1 MPDDSRVLVVDE
13 DRDILDLTRTFLEGL
28 EPAIT
33 TATARGGPAALDRF
47 AAEAFDAL
55 VSESLRPEMSG
66 LALAAAVHDRGLD
79 LPFVLFTAADDPDT
93 DAALDAFTLD
103 ASTLDAS
110 TLDAF
115 VLEGHGVERYEEIT
129 GEMLEAVESAL
140 TPPRRAA
147 GSSTPGPARSARP
160 SPPRCPAIGGPG
172 PSGRVSP

>member
-79 LPFVLFTAADDPDT
+79 LPFVLVTAAEDPDT
-93 DAALDAFTLD
+93 DAALDA
-103 ASTLDAS
+103 STLDA
-110 TLDAF
+110 L
-115 VLEGHGVERYEEIT
+115 VLEGHGVERYEEIA

-160 SPPRCPAIGGPG
+160 SPPRCPATGGPG

>member
-33 TATARGGPAALDRF
+33 TATASGGPAALDRF

-79 LPFVLFTAADDPDT
+79 LPFVFFTAAEDPDT
-93 DAALDAFTLD
+93 DATLD
-103 ASTLDAS
+103 AL
-110 TLDAF
+110 
-115 VLEGHGVERYEEIT
+115 VLEGHGVERYEEIA

-160 SPPRCPAIGGPG
+160 SPPRCPATGGPG
-172 PSGRVSP
+172 PSGRASP